1 MRWARQRPPGRI
13 CAATYPRRLQDENG
27 GQRGGLR
34 LRGER
39 YRKLCVASNF
49 GPQPPFFKGN
59 NEKCPYFFIFL
70 RKKSKTDIVFLK
82 RNRNLTYLI
91 NRAVANCLVRGLKI
105 NTKGEFYYGI

>member
-1 MRWARQRPPGRI
+1 MPCDILVDFRTKTEAGEAP
-13 CAATYPRRLQDENG
+13 CAGVENK
-27 GQRGGLR
+27 
-34 LRGER
+34 
-39 YRKLCVASNF
+39 YRKLCGTNNF
-49 GPQPPFFKGN
+49 GPQPPSFKGKSQKVSLN
-59 NEKCPYFFIFL
+59 FYFL

>member
-1 MRWARQRPPGRI
+1 MGVREEA
-13 CAATYPRRLQDENG
+13 CACVEKDTASCVSPATLVRNHHF
-27 GQRGGLR
+27 LR
-34 LRGER
+34 EIM
-39 YRKLCVASNF
+39 KSVPN
-49 GPQPPFFKGN
+49 
-59 NEKCPYFFIFL
+59 FL